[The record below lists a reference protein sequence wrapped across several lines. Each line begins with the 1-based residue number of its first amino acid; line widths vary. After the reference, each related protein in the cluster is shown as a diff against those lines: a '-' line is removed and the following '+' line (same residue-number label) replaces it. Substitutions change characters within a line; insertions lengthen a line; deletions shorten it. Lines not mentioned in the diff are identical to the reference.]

1 MTNIKG
7 DNGGN
12 GAKLHVAMFPWLAFG
27 HMVPYLELSKLI
39 AQKGHTVSFISTP
52 RNIDRLL
59 PRLPENLHSAIKFVK
74 LPLSGGVDK
83 KLPEDGEATTDVPFD
98 LIPYLKIAFDGLR
111 IPVTEFLESSKPDW
125 ILQDFA
131 AYWLPPI
138 SRRLG
143 IKTGFF
149 SAFNGATLGILKP
162 PGFDEY
168 RTSPAD
174 FMTPPKWV
182 PFETPVAFK
191 LFECRYIFK
200 GFMAETTEGNVP
212 DVHRVAGV
220 IDGCDVIAVRSCYE
234 YEAEWLGLI
243 QDLHRKP
250 VIPVGV
256 LPPKTEEKYDDT
268 DTWLSIKAWLDS
280 RKSKSVVYVAFGSE
294 AKPNQTELN
303 AIAFGLELSGLPF
316 FWVLKT
322 RRGPWDTEPVELP
335 EGFEERTKERGMVWR
350 GWVEQLRT
358 LSHDSIGLV
367 LTHPGWGTIIE
378 AVRFAKPMAMLVFV
392 YDQGLNARV
401 IEEKKIGY
409 MIPRDETEGFF
420 TKESVAKSL
429 RLVMEEEEGKVYRE
443 NVKEMKRVFGDMD
456 RQDRYVDSFLN
467 YLVTN
472 R

>member
-1 MTNIKG
+1 MSNVKDNNG
-7 DNGGN
+7 DVPK
-12 GAKLHVAMFPWLAFG
+12 KLYVAMFPFLAFG
-27 HMVPYLELSKLI
+27 HMVPYLELSKLM

-59 PRLPENLHSAIKFVK
+59 PRLPENLSSAINFIK
-74 LPLSGGVDK
+74 LPLSTVGD
-83 KLPEDGEATTDVPFD
+83 KLPEGGEATTDLPFE
-98 LIPYLKIAFDGLR
+98 LISYLKIAYDGLR
-111 IPVTEFLESSKPDW
+111 VPVTEFLESSKPDW
-125 ILQDFA
+125 VLQDFA
-131 AYWLPPI
+131 PYWLPPI
-138 SRRLG
+138 SRHLG
-143 IKTGFF
+143 IKTAFF
-149 SAFNGATLGILKP
+149 SAFNGATLGLLKP
-162 PGFDEY
+162 PGFEEY
-168 RTSPAD
+168 RTCQAD
-174 FMTPPKWV
+174 FLTPPKWV

-191 LFECRYIFK
+191 LFECKDIFK
-200 GFMAETTEGNVP
+200 GFMVETTEGNVP

-256 LPPKTEEKYDDT
+256 LPPKPEEKFEDT
-268 DTWLSIKAWLDS
+268 DTWVTIKAWLDS
-280 RKSKSVVYVAFGSE
+280 RKSKSVVHVAFGSE
-294 AKPNQTELN
+294 AKPSHTEVD
-303 AIAFGLELSGLPF
+303 AIALGLELSGLPF

-335 EGFEERTKERGMVWR
+335 EGFEERTADRGMVWK

-378 AVRFAKPMAMLVFV
+378 AVRFGKPMVMLVFV
-392 YDQGLNARV
+392 CDQGLNARV

-409 MIPRDETEGFF
+409 MIPREEKEGLF

-443 NVKEMKRVFGDMD
+443 NVKEMKNVFGDMD
-456 RQDRYVDSFLN
+456 RQDRYVDDFME
-467 YLVTN
+467 YLVAN

>member
-1 MTNIKG
+1 MTNFKNNDG
-7 DNGGN
+7 DET
-12 GAKLHVAMFPWLAFG
+12 KLHVVMFPWLAFG

-59 PRLPENLHSAIKFVK
+59 PRLPENLSSVINFVK
-74 LPLSGGVDK
+74 LPLPVGDN
-83 KLPEDGEATTDVPFD
+83 KLPEDGEATTDVPFE
-98 LIPYLKIAFDGLR
+98 LIPYLKIAFDGLKV
-111 IPVTEFLESSKPDW
+111 PVTEFLESSKPDW
-125 ILQDFA
+125 VLQDFA
-131 AYWLPPI
+131 AFWLPPI

-162 PGFDEY
+162 PGFEEY

-174 FMTPPKWV
+174 FMKPPKWV

-200 GFMAETTEGNVP
+200 GFMAETTEGNIP
-212 DVHRVAGV
+212 DIHRVGGV
-220 IDGCDVIAVRSCYE
+220 IDGCDVIFVRSCYE
-234 YEAEWLGLI
+234 YEAEWLGLM
-243 QDLHRKP
+243 QDLHRRP

-256 LPPKTEEKYDDT
+256 LPPKPEEKFEDT
-268 DTWLSIKAWLDS
+268 DTWLTVKKWLDS
-280 RKSKSVVYVAFGSE
+280 RKS
-294 AKPNQTELN
+294 
-303 AIAFGLELSGLPF
+303 
-316 FWVLKT
+316 KT

-335 EGFEERTKERGMVWR
+335 EGFEERTADRGMVWR

-378 AVRFAKPMAMLVFV
+378 AIRFAKPMVMLVFV

-429 RLVMEEEEGKVYRE
+429 RLVMEEDEGEVYRE
-443 NVKEMKRVFGDMD
+443 NVKEMKGVFGDMD
-456 RQDRYVDSFLN
+456 RQDRYVDSFLD
-467 YLVTN
+467 YLVAH

>member
-1 MTNIKG
+1 MTNLKDNDG
-7 DNGGN
+7 DGT
-12 GAKLHVAMFPWLAFG
+12 KLHVAMLPWLAFG
-27 HMVPYLELSKLI
+27 HMVPYFELSKLI

-59 PRLPENLHSAIKFVK
+59 PRLPKNLSSAINFVR
-74 LPLSGGVDK
+74 LPLPVVGDN
-83 KLPEDGEATTDVPFD
+83 KLPEDGEATTDVPFE
-98 LIPYLKIAFDGLR
+98 LISYLKIAFDGLKS
-111 IPVTEFLESSKPDW
+111 PVTEFLESSKPDW
-125 ILQDFA
+125 VLQDFA

-143 IKTGFF
+143 IKTGFL

-162 PGFDEY
+162 PGFEEY
-168 RTSPAD
+168 RTCPAG
-174 FMTPPKWV
+174 FMKPPKWV

-191 LFECRYIFK
+191 LFECRYIFH

-212 DVHRVAGV
+212 DIHRVGGV
-220 IDGCDVIAVRSCYE
+220 IDGCDAIFVRSCYE
-234 YEAEWLGLI
+234 YEAEWLGMI

-256 LPPKTEEKYDDT
+256 LPPKPEEKFEDT
-268 DTWLSIKAWLDS
+268 DTWLTVKKWLDS
-280 RKSKSVVYVAFGSE
+280 RKTKSVVYVAFGSE
-294 AKPNQTELN
+294 AKPSQTELN
-303 AIAFGLELSGLPF
+303 AIALGLELSGLPF

-335 EGFEERTKERGMVWR
+335 EGFEERTADRGMVWR

-358 LSHDSIGLV
+358 LSHASIGLV
-367 LTHPGWGTIIE
+367 LTHPGWGTVIE
-378 AVRFAKPMAMLVFV
+378 AIRFAKPMAMLVFV

-401 IEEKKIGY
+401 IEQKKIGY

-429 RLVMEEEEGKVYRE
+429 KLVMEEEEGKVYRE
-443 NVKEMKRVFGDMD
+443 NVKEMKGVFGDMD
-456 RQDRYVDSFLN
+456 RQDRYVDSFLD
-467 YLVTN
+467 YLVAH

>member
-1 MTNIKG
+1 MTNFKDNDG
-7 DNGGN
+7 DGT
-12 GAKLHVAMFPWLAFG
+12 KLHVVMFPWLAFG

-39 AQKGHTVSFISTP
+39 AQKGHKVSFISTP

-59 PRLPENLHSAIKFVK
+59 PRLPENLSSVINFVK
-74 LPLSGGVDK
+74 LSLPVGDN
-83 KLPEDGEATTDVPFD
+83 KLPEDGEATTDVPFE
-98 LIPYLKIAFDGLR
+98 LIPYLKIAYDGLKV
-111 IPVTEFLESSKPDW
+111 PVTEFLESSKPDW
-125 ILQDFA
+125 VLQDFA
-131 AYWLPPI
+131 AFWLPPI

-162 PGFDEY
+162 PGFEEY

-174 FMTPPKWV
+174 FMKPPKWV
-182 PFETPVAFK
+182 PFETSVAFK
-191 LFECRYIFK
+191 LFECRFIFK

-212 DVHRVAGV
+212 DIHRVGGV
-220 IDGCDVIAVRSCYE
+220 IDGCDVIFVRSCYE
-234 YEAEWLGLI
+234 YEAEWLGLT
-243 QDLHRKP
+243 QELHRKP

-256 LPPKTEEKYDDT
+256 LPPKPDEKFEDT
-268 DTWLSIKAWLDS
+268 DTWLSVKKWLDS
-280 RKSKSVVYVAFGSE
+280 RKSKSIVYVAFGSE
-294 AKPNQTELN
+294 AKPSQTELN
-303 AIAFGLELSGLPF
+303 EIALGLELSGLPF

-335 EGFEERTKERGMVWR
+335 EGFEERTADRGMVWR

-378 AVRFAKPMAMLVFV
+378 AIRFAKPMAMLVFV

-420 TKESVAKSL
+420 TKESVANSL
-429 RLVMEEEEGKVYRE
+429 RLVMVEEEGKVYRE
-443 NVKEMKRVFGDMD
+443 NVKEMKGVFGDMD
-456 RQDRYVDSFLN
+456 RQDRYVDSFLE